1 MQLTDTQTL
10 SSFPGIKD
18 AIKRVHL
25 VDNSEKMRA
34 IQSEKLGQRC
44 ADLGIELT
52 WNDQFDDV
60 HPCTLALSQLG
71 SLMMLTAADEY
82 TMFIA
87 HEFFDAMPINL
98 FEVSRDATSLL
109 CNELS

>member
-1 MQLTDTQTL
+1 MMPIVANTQTL
-10 SSFPGIKD
+10 STFPGIKD

-34 IQSEKLGQRC
+34 IQAEKLGKRC

-60 HPCTLALSQLG
+60 HPCSSDCTQHKWTG
-71 SLMMLTAADEY
+71 LTAADEY

-98 FEVSRDATSLL
+98 FEVRTPYTL
-109 CNELS
+109 

>member
-1 MQLTDTQTL
+1 MSMMAIAANTQTL
-10 SSFPGIKD
+10 STFPGIKD

-34 IQSEKLGQRC
+34 IQAEKLGKRC

-60 HPCTLALSQLG
+60 HPCTSDCARHKWTE
-71 SLMMLTAADEY
+71 LTAADEY

-98 FEVSRDATSLL
+98 FEVRTPHTF
-109 CNELS
+109 